1 MEILWFTS
9 SKLPVNDLQGSGT
22 WVTGML
28 ELIQNYCS
36 DINITIVTR
45 GSGKDKFKEDTPWGQ
60 QWVIPIKKKVEKKD
74 VDVVSKIIKLE
85 KPDLIHIWGTE
96 DIWGLLPFDD
106 ICPHIPRLLD
116 MQGVVSSVAEGFYAD
131 LSFYERLRCWSLKE
145 MMKPSSSLE
154 SMKRNYQRWIGKE
167 EYIIKH
173 SQNISCQSDWVIGH
187 IKRINDSAHL
197 FATGIAL
204 RKAFYKS
211 KKWEIKPNS
220 PFVLFST
227 AINSQPLKGLY
238 TLYKAFGIVH
248 NAHPESKLVLAGPV
262 QTGIRKGGF
271 CKLLNQY
278 ARKHGFFDAVIYL
291 GTLSPEELV
300 SQYLECDVF
309 VNPSFVESYSMVVA
323 EAMYLGVP
331 TVASYSGAMGELGP
345 DGAVLY
351 YPKGDYTMCAHQIM
365 KIIDN
370 RKLAEEMSKKSIMI
384 GRIRQNK
391 ETIAKQQVE
400 IYKDIV
406 IKKG

>member
-1 MEILWFTS
+1 MKILWFTS
-9 SKLPVNDLQGSGT
+9 SKLPVNELQGSGT

-28 ELIQNYCS
+28 ELIQNYCF
-36 DINITIVTR
+36 DTTITIVTR
-45 GSGKDKFKEDTPWGQ
+45 GKCKDKLKEDTPWGQ

-74 VDVVSKIIKLE
+74 VDVVSEIIKLE

-96 DIWGLLPFDD
+96 DVWGLLPFDD

-131 LSFYERLRCWSLKE
+131 LSFYERLKCWSFKE
-145 MMKPSSSLE
+145 MIKPSSSLAF
-154 SMKRNYQRWIGKE
+154 MKRNYQRWIGKE

-173 SQNISCQSDWVIGH
+173 SKNISCQSDWVSGH
-187 IKRINDSAHL
+187 IKRINDSANL
-197 FATGIAL
+197 YTTGIAL
-204 RKAFYKS
+204 RNAFYKS
-211 KKWEIKPNS
+211 KKWDLKSNT

-227 AINSQPLKGLY
+227 AINSQPLKGLF

-248 NAHPESKLVLAGPV
+248 KAHPESKLVLAGAV

-271 CKLLNQY
+271 CKLLDKY
-278 ARKHGFFDAVIYL
+278 ARKHVFFDAVTYL

-331 TVASYSGAMGELGP
+331 TIASYSGAMGELGL
-345 DGAVLY
+345 DNSVLY
-351 YPKGDYTMCAHQIM
+351 FPKGDYTMCAHQIM
-365 KIIDN
+365 KILKN
-370 RKLAEEMSKKSIMI
+370 RKLAEEMSIKAIAI
-384 GRIRQNK
+384 GQERHKREK
-391 ETIAKQQVE
+391 IARLQVE
-400 IYKDIV
+400 IYKRILN
-406 IKKG
+406 K